1 MSRTEGLLREASQE
15 LDKASIPSPL
25 REATLLLA
33 SLLGRSQA
41 WLLAHDQDEVAP
53 VTEARFRD
61 WVRRRA
67 LSEPVAYLLGAKEF
81 FGRSFVVD
89 RRVLIPR
96 PETEHLAAARAARYT
111 AIAHRAIRAVG
122 GRAIVWVIA
131 SDDAGAVELLS
142 WDGASAGDSVDP
154 DDLVHLAR
162 QRRSGP
168 DLRSTR
174 VARGASFLGPW
185 VELGQRVAA

>member
-1 MSRTEGLLREASQE
+1 MRMDT
-15 LDKASIPSPL
+15 
-25 REATLLLA
+25 
-33 SLLGRSQA
+33 
-41 WLLAHDQDEVAP
+41 
-53 VTEARFRD
+53 
-61 WVRRRA
+61 
-67 LSEPVAYLLGAKEF
+67 
-81 FGRSFVVD
+81 
-89 RRVLIPR
+89 
-96 PETEHLAAARAARYT
+96 LAAVDPGRVSRRTRHPGYT

>member
-1 MSRTEGLLREASQE
+1 MTGGRPARTLMRMDTHSTV
-15 LDKASIPSPL
+15 D
-25 REATLLLA
+25 LA
-33 SLLGRSQA
+33 
-41 WLLAHDQDEVAP
+41 
-53 VTEARFRD
+53 
-61 WVRRRA
+61 
-67 LSEPVAYLLGAKEF
+67 
-81 FGRSFVVD
+81 
-89 RRVLIPR
+89 
-96 PETEHLAAARAARYT
+96 LAAVRAARYT

-174 VARGASFLGPW
+174 VARDAAFLGPW